1 MNCSLTIFFSV
12 LLDDLGDG
20 VLFSLSP
27 LSLTVFTMTGSS
39 RLPSHSMKKVSAL
52 FSLTTLFC
60 FGARSLAQLKLGMGG
75 GWGITGLLMGP
86 MKVPMAA
93 LFGLRLRCEWRLG
106 LKFLAEGVIFST
118 VFISR
123 G

>member
-52 FSLTTLFC
+52 YSHTTLFC
-60 FGARSLAQLKLGMGG
+60 LGEGECKV
-75 GWGITGLLMGP
+75 LLTS
-86 MKVPMAA
+86 MKMC
-93 LFGLRLRCEWRLG
+93 LHSS
-106 LKFLAEGVIFST
+106 K
-118 VFISR
+118 ISSVL
-123 G
+123 